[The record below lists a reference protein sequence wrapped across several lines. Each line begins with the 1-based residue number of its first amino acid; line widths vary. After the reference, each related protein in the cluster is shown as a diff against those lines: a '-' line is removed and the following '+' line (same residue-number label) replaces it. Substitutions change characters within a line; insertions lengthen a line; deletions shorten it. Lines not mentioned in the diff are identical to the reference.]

1 MAVSELKIM
10 NSNRT
15 PLLVLLALALVFGAT
30 ARLSAQIIST
40 TVATSPNGETVDLQS
55 SGPTDWIQFGVSGTT
70 AGFGLSNELS
80 GGSVGGLDTVGALTE
95 SNDAAD
101 PTGAGGTQNTE
112 NIFVSYTN
120 GTSPT
125 ASTSLISGTPAGQ
138 ISSLT
143 GFAGVNGSEAETNG
157 TTLSFTID
165 FNQAISSGTITL
177 AGDTFGVTAATFTA
191 TLSNGNTTT
200 TDTAPTTD
208 EQNEIFTIDLSNI
221 TAGSSLTL
229 SQELVTGSASVA
241 GGGFDDLAFNGVAL
255 NLTAAP
261 EPSTWIML
269 ALGGIVLLIV
279 RLKWKGRA
287 GSAISRFGSI

>member
-1 MAVSELKIM
+1 M
-10 NSNRT
+10 NSTPIRT
-15 PLLVLLALALVFGAT
+15 PNVVLLVLVLVFGAT
-30 ARLSAQIIST
+30 HKGSAQIIST
-40 TVATSPNGETVDLQS
+40 NVATTSDGETVDLQG
-55 SGPTDWIQFGVSGTT
+55 SGPTDWVQFGVNGTSS
-70 AGFGLSNELS
+70 GFGLTNELS

-101 PTGAGGTQNTE
+101 PTGAGGIQNTE
-112 NIFVSYTN
+112 NIFVSYDN

-143 GFAGVNGSEAETNG
+143 GFTGVNGSEDETNG
-157 TTLSFTID
+157 TTLSFTIN

-177 AGDTFGVTAATFTA
+177 AGDTYGVTAATLTA
-191 TLSNGNTTT
+191 ALSNGNTTA

-229 SQELVTGSASVA
+229 SQELVTGSASVS
-241 GGGFDDLAFNGVAL
+241 GGGYDDLAFNGVAL

-261 EPSTWIML
+261 EPSTWAMMML
-269 ALGGIVLLIV
+269 GAAGLIVLV
-279 RLKWKGRA
+279 RRKRTLT
-287 GSAISRFGSI
+287 S